1 MSVKPIVRTTA
12 GLRKA
17 LIEEMDALRSGESTP
32 YRAAIFAK
40 LAVQV
45 INTLAIDIEYQKHM
59 EALPNG
65 EEKKTYTLA
74 LTE

>member
-1 MSVKPIVRTTA
+1 
-12 GLRKA
+12 
-17 LIEEMDALRSGESTP
+17 MDALRSGESTP